1 MRSKLS
7 LPLPDSGP
15 GDTPRAAPRLGKQ
28 GKSLP
33 GRNVSSGDTM
43 SLGIDPPVTADAL
56 PERMA
61 RLEERVTAL
70 DRVYREKVE
79 QIEAVVEGL
88 REEVRGLRGWVQ
100 GTAVVLA
107 LQVLGLI
114 LYALAS
120 RAGG

>member
-1 MRSKLS
+1 
-7 LPLPDSGP
+7 
-15 GDTPRAAPRLGKQ
+15 
-28 GKSLP
+28 
-33 GRNVSSGDTM
+33 M